1 MIEIDG
7 LNETQRDMISNKKL
21 REMHDIVCRVSQ
33 NAPGSHEWSQK
44 FGELILRECLY
55 IIENKGTLYHRDHFA
70 QLIREYFE
78 MDKERSV

>member
-1 MIEIDG
+1 
-7 LNETQRDMISNKKL
+7 
-21 REMHDIVCRVSQ
+21 VCRVSQ
-33 NAPGSHEWSQK
+33 DAPGSREWSQK

-78 MDKERSV
+78 VDQ

>member
-1 MIEIDG
+1 MIP
-7 LNETQRDMISNKKL
+7 NKKL
-21 REMHDIVCRVSQ
+21 QEMHDIISRVVPD
-33 NAPGSHEWSQK
+33 ATPGSREWSQK

-78 MDKERSV
+78 VDQ